1 MHRDARGVP
10 VSGGSA
16 FARDQY
22 EVALRQF
29 QSYVGDPV
37 ATLDAALADSPQ
49 FVVGHLFR
57 ALAMFTMTEKSLL
70 PEVAR
75 SLDAARALQR
85 ERQRSRTRARGRR
98 RSDFSTATGTPVA
111 SRSTTCSASI
121 RATRSRCRP
130 AT

>member
-16 FARDQY
+16 FARDQF

-57 ALAMFTMTEKSLL
+57 ALAMFTMTEKSLRFCAS
-70 PEVAR
+70 PPHRPAW
-75 SLDAARALQR
+75 S
-85 ERQRSRTRARGRR
+85 RR
-98 RSDFSTATGTPVA
+98 RVLPVRAGYWRSGA
-111 SRSTTCSASI
+111 SHRS
-121 RATRSRCRP
+121 
-130 AT
+130 